1 MFGATIVPPVQ
12 QIWIS
17 VREISNVCLICELG
31 QAFVDSWKNCKWD
44 KSDRT
49 KHDDYGDGKDNIN
62 DKITDDDDDDKSD
75 DRWQC
80 VTLGGCSLEW
90 FTEQRMHTISETCFD
105 MMIRMKRNFQQWEPC
120 NMINFLPYITTS
132 EVQ

>member
-1 MFGATIVPPVQ
+1 M
-12 QIWIS
+12 
-17 VREISNVCLICELG
+17 ICELG

-90 FTEQRMHTISETCFD
+90 FTEQRMHPISETCFD
-105 MMIRMKRNFQQWEPC
+105 IMVM
-120 NMINFLPYITTS
+120 TTPGS
-132 EVQ
+132 EVVRRRVLARIQGEEEEALRQITACLDFKVGEMLTIL

>member
-1 MFGATIVPPVQ
+1 MVKIT
-12 QIWIS
+12 S
-17 VREISNVCLICELG
+17 MTN
-31 QAFVDSWKNCKWD
+31 
-44 KSDRT
+44 DR
-49 KHDDYGDGKDNIN
+49 
-62 DKITDDDDDDKSD
+62 ITDDDDDDKSD

-120 NMINFLPYITTS
+120 NMINFSPYITTS
-132 EVQ
+132 EVQWCDKLISNVSAVAAIQRIWRVQHLKSGE